1 MYFYPGDLITWIEHW
16 PKRNTGRIGLILEY
30 SVGLFTQEV
39 SCKILLDD
47 GKIQEY
53 VPITGTLR
61 KIGNVR

>member
-1 MYFYPGDLITWIEHW
+1 MYFYPGDLITWREHF
-16 PKRNTGRIGLILEY
+16 PRSQERIGLILEY
-30 SVGLFTQEV
+30 SVGLFTEEI

>member
-1 MYFYPGDLITWIEHW
+1 MKPGDLIAWIEHW

-30 SVGLFTQEV
+30 YLINDYGRI

>member
-1 MYFYPGDLITWIEHW
+1 MYFYPGDLIGWSEHF
-16 PKRNTGRIGLILEY
+16 PRSRERIGLVLEY
-30 SVGLFTQEV
+30 SVGLFTEEI

>member
-1 MYFYPGDLITWIEHW
+1 MYFYPGDLITWSEHF
-16 PKRNTGRIGLILEY
+16 PRSQERIGLILEY
-30 SVGLFTQEV
+30 SLIRI
-39 SCKILLDD
+39 SCKILLDN